1 MSINIK
7 SFWLVCFALLMSV
20 FVGWLSIGSPL
31 PILVLAAV
39 TIGSFFI
46 AHLSSLWLIVFTVC
60 IHFDDLFVPLGF
72 AKIGYGDFAL
82 ALLLVYWPTWRFN
95 RSTPLQF
102 PKAWPFL
109 ILYLIGVG
117 LSWLQG
123 PAPEQVMGLYIR
135 QCLYIAGFFMLIDLI
150 RTERLLHL
158 FLWTILF
165 SCVVHVLVGFYLD
178 GGSRRFV
185 GLVGQPNSFAGLIG
199 PGALIALSMNSVP
212 HFKRWLKVFFSIL
225 GGLVFFGLIL
235 TVSRGAQVAFTI
247 ALLWSFRHRKREII
261 IGALLLGF
269 VFGLILFLQPERLD
283 YFFLR
288 WQLED
293 ASVHDRQAILRNA
306 LRIIYEH
313 PFFGFGFAQ
322 FRLIENYMQIDHGH
336 DRASHN
342 YYMGELST
350 LGIPTVMMLYIFI
363 LQQAK
368 SLFSLDR
375 VIQLRDRAYIITLQS
390 LLIFQSITLIFR
402 GGRRMIEWS
411 FLAIYS
417 AAVIIYY
424 KKYEVDP

>member
-1 MSINIK
+1 MFIIG
-7 SFWLVCFALLMSV
+7 FALLMSIA
-20 FVGWLSIGSPL
+20 VGWLSTGSPL
-31 PILVLAAV
+31 PILMLAV
-39 TIGSFFI
+39 VIVSSFLI
-46 AHLSSLWLIVFTVC
+46 THLSSLWLVIFTIC

-82 ALLLVYWPTWRFN
+82 ALLLAYWPTWRFN
-95 RSTPLQF
+95 RSVSLQI

-123 PAPEQVMGLYIR
+123 PAPETVTGLYVR
-135 QCLYIAGFFMLIDLI
+135 QCLYIAGFFMLVDLI
-150 RTERLLHL
+150 RTERQLHL
-158 FLWTILF
+158 FLWMILF

-178 GGSRRFV
+178 GDSRRFV

-212 HFKRWLKVFFSIL
+212 HFKRWIRLMFSIL
-225 GGLVFFGLIL
+225 GGLVLFGLIL

-261 IGALLLGF
+261 IGAILLGL
-269 VFGLILFLQPERLD
+269 VFGLIIILHPDRLE

-293 ASVHDRQAILRNA
+293 ASVHDRQAILQNA
-306 LRIIYEH
+306 LRTIYEY

-322 FRLIENYMQIDHGH
+322 FRLLEDFIQMDHGH

-342 YYMGELST
+342 YYMGELAT
-350 LGIPTVMMLYIFI
+350 LGIPTVLMLYVFI
-363 LQQAK
+363 LQQTK
-368 SLFSLDR
+368 NLFRLDR
-375 VIQLRDRAYIITLQS
+375 IIHLKDRAYIITLQS

-424 KKYEVDP
+424 KKYEADP